1 MGMRFP
7 SSFPGMVFA
16 TRGLGDKINA
26 VGGKHDVQAGVGHD
40 VLFGEGGHA
49 EGGSDTVQSAVSRQ
63 RCAG

>member
-1 MGMRFP
+1 
-7 SSFPGMVFA
+7 MVFA
-16 TRGLGDKINA
+16 TRGLGDKIDA